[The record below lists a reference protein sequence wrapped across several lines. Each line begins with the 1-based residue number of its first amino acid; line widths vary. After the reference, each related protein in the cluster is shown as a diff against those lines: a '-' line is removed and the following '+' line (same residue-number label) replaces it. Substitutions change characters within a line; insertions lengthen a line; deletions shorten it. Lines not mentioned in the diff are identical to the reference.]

1 MHTRTLPFL
10 LLLLAL
16 SAQGQQPMMAPQSN
30 GDRMWAG
37 RVIRP
42 EPARTAD
49 LQAARVRS
57 IHQDAQELS
66 ALEATLQA
74 ELQLLQKGMLH
85 KDLASN
91 LKKVEKLSKKTAAR
105 SRAVATLA
113 TPVPR

>member
-1 MHTRTLPFL
+1 MPTRTVPFL

-30 GDRMWAG
+30 GNRMWAD
-37 RVIRP
+37 REIRP

-66 ALEATLQA
+66 ALRPPC
-74 ELQLLQKGMLH
+74 
-85 KDLASN
+85 
-91 LKKVEKLSKKTAAR
+91 KLNCNCCR
-105 SRAVATLA
+105 RACCTKILRAI
-113 TPVPR
+113 